1 MWSFKAFSFNG
12 LLEPL
17 KHGLETIG
25 FKLGELGNS
34 LLDFL
39 KKLLDKIKSLSFS
52 LTKIPSVGTNF
63 SWGALRWK
71 PRWPNITFSGLSMK
85 WTSGQNSNKKNTSL
99 WATITT
105 LATRIKWWIGQY
117 SGILVKFFVTEVCT
131 RLQNGT
137 VAGLPAPVQKIAD
150 KPGAQ
155 S

>member
-17 KHGLETIG
+17 KHGLETIR

-71 PRWPNITFSGLSMK
+71 PRLPNITF
-85 WTSGQNSNKKNTSL
+85 
-99 WATITT
+99 
-105 LATRIKWWIGQY
+105 R
-117 SGILVKFFVTEVCT
+117 VF
-131 RLQNGT
+131 R
-137 VAGLPAPVQKIAD
+137 
-150 KPGAQ
+150 
-155 S
+155 